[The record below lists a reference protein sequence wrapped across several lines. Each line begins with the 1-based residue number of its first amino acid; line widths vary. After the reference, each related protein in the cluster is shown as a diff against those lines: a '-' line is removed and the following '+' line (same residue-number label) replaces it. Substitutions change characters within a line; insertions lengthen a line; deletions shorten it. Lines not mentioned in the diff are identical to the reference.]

1 VIIDPTVFFKCLAD
15 QTRLRCLLLLQQQG
29 ELCVCELIEA
39 LQESQPKISR
49 HLAQLKKCGLLSDR
63 KQGLWV
69 FYRLN
74 DSLPTWCLETF
85 ATTNLSNPNF
95 LQQNLNN
102 LINMRNRPERD
113 LACC

>member
-1 VIIDPTVFFKCLAD
+1 VFIDPTLFFKCLAD

-63 KQGLWV
+63 KQGQWV
-69 FYRLN
+69 FYRISE
-74 DSLPTWCLETF
+74 SLPIWSLQILN
-85 ATTNLSNPNF
+85 TTSLSNTAF
-95 LQQNLNN
+95 LQQNLKN
-102 LINMRNRPERD
+102 LSNMRNRPERD
-113 LACC
+113 LACY